1 MESIRLRDAGRF
13 RIFFPAFLAWCSWAT
28 AVMAQA
34 PATLPTPNRLE
45 ANPAPAPLAVPK
57 TEGGPEHPL
66 PIDLP
71 YALRLVNASNPTI
84 AIAQERI
91 NEAYARL
98 RQAQVLWLPNLWVGG
113 NPDNVSFLPMFYH
126 HDGNI
131 QSSRGEVFPVTKNNF
146 AFPFGTSLNF
156 QVGDALFGP
165 RIRRNLVAA
174 EAARARVVVNNVQLD
189 VALTY
194 LDLLRGYA
202 ALAVNAETLKKA
214 EQMQSYAVAA
224 ERQGLGKTTADAP
237 RAETEVR
244 LRREER
250 FQFIGQAASVSARLA
265 QLLLLEPTA
274 DLVPTDGAV
283 LPIELVPGT
292 IPIEELVATGLMN
305 RPELAESRSL
315 VEASLA
321 RWRQSRTRP
330 LLPTLSVVYY
340 GADFAGGSDLF
351 TGSTGLSHWGGRDD
365 FMAQASW
372 ELKNLGFGD
381 LARSREA
388 RSQYSQARFRVAEV
402 QAQVAAEVSAAAK
415 IVRARLQ
422 ALKSAEDAVR
432 HAEEMWARLLKAA
445 FGLAVEARK
454 YDPLEPLIA
463 EQQLNE
469 ARMRYLDAVIGYN
482 RDEFRLYWA
491 MGQPPESALSKSNPQ
506 PVETPV
512 LPSQSSPPT
521 SLKNK

>member
-1 MESIRLRDAGRF
+1 MNSIRHQQAGWLSLL
-13 RIFFPAFLAWCSWAT
+13 ASLFLAWGYWAT
-28 AVMAQA
+28 AVSAQT
-34 PATLPTPNRLE
+34 PATLPAPNRLE
-45 ANPAPAPLAVPK
+45 TSPQQPSLAVPRI
-57 TEGGPEHPL
+57 EGGPEHPL

-71 YALRLVNASNPTI
+71 YALRLVNTSNPTI

-98 RQAQVLWLPNLWVGG
+98 REAQVLWLPNLWVGG
-113 NPDNVSFLPMFYH
+113 NPDNATYLPMFYH

-156 QVGDALFGP
+156 QVGDALFGA
-165 RIRRNLVAA
+165 RIARNLVAA
-174 EAARARVVVNNVQLD
+174 EAARARIVVNNVQLD

-194 LDLLRGYA
+194 LDLLRLYG
-202 ALAVNAETLKKA
+202 ALTVNAETLKKA
-214 EQMQSYAVAA
+214 EQMQRYAISA
-224 ERQGLGKTTADAP
+224 ERQGLGKTTADAQ
-237 RAETEVR
+237 RAETEVQ

-250 FQFIGQAASVSARLA
+250 FQLIGQAASISSRLA

-292 IPIEELVATGLMN
+292 IAIDELVVTGLMN
-305 RPELAESRSL
+305 RPELAESRSF
-315 VEASLA
+315 VAASLE
-321 RWRQSRTRP
+321 RWRQARTRP
-330 LLPTLSVVYY
+330 LLPTFSVVYY
-340 GADFAGGSDLF
+340 GADFAGGSDLIN
-351 TGSTGLSHWGGRDD
+351 GSTGLRNWGGRDD

-372 ELKNLGFGD
+372 ELRNLGFGD
-381 LARSREA
+381 LARSRET
-388 RSQYSQARFRVAEV
+388 RSQYNQALLHVTEV

-415 IVRARLQ
+415 VVQARRQ
-422 ALKSAEDAVR
+422 ALKNAEEAVR

-512 LPSQSSPPT
+512 LPSRSSPAP
-521 SLKNK
+521 LKNK